1 MRTHELPKKL
11 APERSEAQT
20 IRGYGPGW
28 IAVETEKITHS
39 VILGSDGLRLDW
51 DCARFEDLGPA
62 HFATLAAHLA
72 AASAAQAAG
81 RPVEVLLLGSG
92 SRHRFVP
99 AAWLQPLVAMGLS
112 LETMDTAAACR
123 TYNVLAHEG
132 RRVVAALVLEAPV
145 A

>member
-1 MRTHELPKKL
+1 MKF

-28 IAVETEKITHS
+28 IAVESEKITHS

-51 DCARFEDLGPA
+51 GCARFEDLGPA

-72 AASAAQAAG
+72 AASARQASE

-99 AAWLQPLVAMGLS
+99 AAWLQPLVAMGLA
-112 LETMDTAAACR
+112 LETMGTAAACR

-132 RRVVAALVLEAPV
+132 RRVVAALVLETPA

>member
-1 MRTHELPKKL
+1 MKF

-28 IAVETEKITHS
+28 IAVESEKITHS
-39 VILGSDGLRLDW
+39 VILASDGLRLDW
-51 DCARFEDLGPA
+51 DCARFEDLGPG
-62 HFATLAAHLA
+62 HFATLAAQLA
-72 AASAAQAAG
+72 AASATQASE

-99 AAWLQPLVAMGLS
+99 AAWLQPLVAMGLA

-123 TYNVLAHEG
+123 TFNVLAHEG
-132 RRVVAALVLEAPV
+132 RKVVAALVLETPPS
-145 A
+145 

>member
-1 MRTHELPKKL
+1 MKF

-28 IAVETEKITHS
+28 IAVESEKITHS

-72 AASAAQAAG
+72 AASAPQASE

-99 AAWLQPLVAMGLS
+99 AAWLQPLVAMGLA
-112 LETMDTAAACR
+112 LETMGTAAACR

-132 RRVVAALVLEAPV
+132 RRVVAALVLEAP
-145 A
+145 AA